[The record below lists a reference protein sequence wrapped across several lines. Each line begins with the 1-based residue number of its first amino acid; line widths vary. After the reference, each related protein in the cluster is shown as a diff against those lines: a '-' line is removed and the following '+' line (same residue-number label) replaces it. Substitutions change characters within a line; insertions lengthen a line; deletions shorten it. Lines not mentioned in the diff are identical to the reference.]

1 MWSFGVK
8 YRPGGAI
15 AVSMRRVGGT
25 RRHWAAVA
33 VRSDAIRQLYRT
45 YVKRD
50 PREQVGP
57 PAGTATCGPAVP
69 QRTRSSARMRSCA
82 AFGRDRPTLVP
93 RSVVQSQSSLVWS
106 GVRTAR
112 AKPYRKS
119 STADWAGLGIA
130 YRSSSEPSVV
140 NTLFPSR
147 SAAPIAHSVMCKS
160 SVIGA

>member
-8 YRPGGAI
+8 YRSGGAI

-57 PAGTATCGPAVP
+57 AGRGCHRTVGVSAVP
-69 QRTRSSARMRSCA
+69 Q
-82 AFGRDRPTLVP
+82 L
-93 RSVVQSQSSLVWS
+93 
-106 GVRTAR
+106 
-112 AKPYRKS
+112 
-119 STADWAGLGIA
+119 
-130 YRSSSEPSVV
+130 
-140 NTLFPSR
+140 
-147 SAAPIAHSVMCKS
+147 
-160 SVIGA
+160 